1 MFSLLVASMA
11 LTNVPAANA
20 DDKRAKA
27 VNKLAFAVEEI
38 DIVKRAYDEG
48 KQDQLKGQFKRAKG
62 YFKGGLN
69 GMRKADKSIETNE
82 QTEVYEDRLAQLAG
96 DKKELDAETVAQ
108 IAELF
113 KEAHDHFAE
122 N

>member
-48 KQDQLKGQFKRAKG
+48 KQDQLKGQFKRARG
-62 YFKGGLN
+62 YFKDGLN

-96 DKKELDAETVAQ
+96 DKKELDAETVSQ
-108 IAELF
+108 IADLF
-113 KEAHDHFAE
+113 KEAHDYFAE